1 MDYYIIFLKI
11 IIIKPFMVLF
21 LLNADV
27 VIVSLTVVFCVILHR
42 QLSTQLLA
50 QLPHLSEV
58 GERIKVRKAVG

>member
-1 MDYYIIFLKI
+1 
-11 IIIKPFMVLF
+11 MVLF

-27 VIVSLTVVFCVILHR
+27 VIVSLTVFFCVILHR